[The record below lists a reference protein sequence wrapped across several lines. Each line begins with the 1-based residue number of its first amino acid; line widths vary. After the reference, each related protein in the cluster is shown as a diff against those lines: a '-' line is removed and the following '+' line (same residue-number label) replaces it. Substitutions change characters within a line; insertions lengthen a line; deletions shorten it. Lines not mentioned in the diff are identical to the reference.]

1 MNKKANTGMI
11 RAGVMAALLMG
22 MTGCASYMPYSG
34 PRAGTVDDVAHN
46 KTLAG
51 IQLVDVN
58 YAMSHYMK
66 EEIGQAHLDSL
77 KGFINPNPL
86 RYAVGP
92 GDTLQV
98 YIWEAPPAM
107 LFATG
112 ISSMS
117 KLSGSM
123 MTAIPVQMV
132 GSDGDI
138 MMPFAGKIPCTG
150 KTLNEIGA
158 EIRDRL
164 IHMAHDPQVVVRL
177 VKNHAQ
183 SITVVGNVKK
193 STMVPMIPGGVS
205 VLQAIA
211 AAGGVAKPVNKV
223 TIQLSRG
230 GKVLQLPL
238 EEIIRNP
245 REDVSLRGGDVL
257 TALYKPLQ
265 VTVMG
270 ATKETK
276 EVDFQ
281 ASGISLAQALAQ
293 AGGLNGS
300 QTDAK
305 AVFVFR
311 FEKPS
316 LLPHWP
322 KPVQLTANGEVPVV
336 FRFDFSDPATLFA
349 AQTFPI
355 QNHDLIYVASAPITD
370 LQKFLGLIIQIV
382 YPIQGLTTA
391 GVVP

>member
-1 MNKKANTGMI
+1 MTT
-11 RAGVMAALLMG
+11 LLLG
-22 MTGCASYMPYSG
+22 ITGCASYMPYSG
-34 PRAGTVDDVAHN
+34 PRASSMDDVAHN
-46 KTLAG
+46 KAMSE

-58 YAMSHYMK
+58 YAISHYLK
-66 EEIGQAHLDSL
+66 EKIERPRLNLL
-77 KGFINPNPL
+77 KDFINPNPL
-86 RYAVGP
+86 RYTVGP

-98 YIWEAPPAM
+98 YLWEAPPAM

-112 ISSMS
+112 TASMS
-117 KLSGSM
+117 IPSGSI
-123 MTAIPVQMV
+123 MTSIPAQMV

-138 MMPFAGKIPCTG
+138 VMPFAGKIPCTG

-183 SITVVGNVKK
+183 SITVVGNVKN

-205 VLQAIA
+205 VLQALA
-211 AAGGVAKPVNKV
+211 VAGGVVKPVNKV
-223 TIQLSRG
+223 TIQLSRS

-245 REDVSLRGGDVL
+245 REDISLRGGDVL

-270 ATKETK
+270 AAKETK
-276 EVDFQ
+276 EVAFQ

-293 AGGLNGS
+293 AGGLDGN
-300 QTDAK
+300 QADAK

-322 KPVQLTANGEVPVV
+322 KPVQLTANGKVPVV

-370 LQKFLGLIIQIV
+370 LQKFLGLIVQIV

>member
-1 MNKKANTGMI
+1 ML
-11 RAGVMAALLMG
+11 RAGILATLLLG

-34 PRAGTVDDVAHN
+34 PRASSMDDVAHD
-46 KTLAG
+46 KAMSG

-58 YAMSHYMK
+58 YAISRYLK
-66 EEIGQAHLDSL
+66 EEIERPPLDLL
-77 KGFINPNPL
+77 KDFVNPYPL
-86 RYAVGP
+86 RYTVGP

-107 LFATG
+107 LFASSTA
-112 ISSMS
+112 SMS
-117 KLSGSM
+117 TPSGSI
-123 MTAIPVQMV
+123 MTTIPDQMV

-138 MMPFAGKIPCTG
+138 VMPFAGKIPCTD
-150 KTLNEIGA
+150 KTLNDIGA
-158 EIRDRL
+158 EIRQRL
-164 IHMAHDPQVVVRL
+164 MHMAHDPQVVVRL

-183 SITVVGNVKK
+183 SITVVGNVKN

-205 VLQAIA
+205 VLQALA
-211 AAGGVAKPVNKV
+211 VAGGVVKPVNKV
-223 TIQLSRG
+223 TIQLSRK

-245 REDVSLRGGDVL
+245 HENVSLRGGDVL

-293 AGGLNGS
+293 AGGLDGN
-300 QTDAK
+300 QADAK

-322 KPVQLTANGEVPVV
+322 KPVQRSANGEVPVV

-349 AQTFPI
+349 AQTFPV
-355 QNHDLIYVASAPITD
+355 QNHDLIYVASAPIAD
-370 LQKFLGLIIQIV
+370 LQKFLGLIVQIV
-382 YPIQGLTTA
+382 YPIQGLSTA
-391 GVVP
+391 GVIK

>member
-1 MNKKANTGMI
+1 MAEI
-11 RAGVMAALLMG
+11 MAALLLG
-22 MTGCASYMPYSG
+22 ITGCASYMPYSG
-34 PRAGTVDDVAHN
+34 PRAASMDDVAHN
-46 KTLAG
+46 QAMSE

-58 YAMSHYMK
+58 YAISHYLK
-66 EEIGQAHLDSL
+66 EKIERPRLDLL
-77 KGFINPNPL
+77 KDFINPNPL
-86 RYAVGP
+86 RYTVGP
-92 GDTLQV
+92 GDTLQI

-112 ISSMS
+112 VSSMS
-117 KLSGSM
+117 SPSGSM
-123 MTAIPVQMV
+123 MTSIPAQMV

-138 MMPFAGKIPCTG
+138 VMPFAGKIPCTG
-150 KTLNEIGA
+150 KTLNEIGT

-205 VLQAIA
+205 VLQALA
-211 AAGGVAKPVNKV
+211 VAGGVVKPVNKV
-223 TIQLSRG
+223 TIQLSRS

-238 EEIIRNP
+238 EEIIRDP
-245 REDVSLRGGDVL
+245 RENVSLRGGDVL

-293 AGGLNGS
+293 AGGLDGN
-300 QTDAK
+300 QADAK

-336 FRFDFSDPATLFA
+336 FRFNFSDPATLFA

-370 LQKFLGLIIQIV
+370 LQKFLGLIVEMI

-391 GVVP
+391 GVVR

>member
-1 MNKKANTGMI
+1 MHLST
-11 RAGVMAALLMG
+11 VLTALLLG
-22 MTGCASYMPYSG
+22 MTLTGCASYMPYSG
-34 PRAGTVDDVAHN
+34 PRASSMNDVAHN
-46 KTLAG
+46 KVMAG

-58 YAMSHYMK
+58 YATSRYLKDEMERPK
-66 EEIGQAHLDSL
+66 LDL
-77 KGFINPNPL
+77 LQDFTNPHPL
-86 RYAVGP
+86 SYTVGP

-107 LFATG
+107 LFA
-112 ISSMS
+112 SSAASMS
-117 KLSGSM
+117 TPSGSI
-123 MTAIPVQMV
+123 MTTIPDQMV

-138 MMPFAGKIPCTG
+138 MIPFAGKIPCAG
-150 KTLNEIGA
+150 KTLNQIGA
-158 EIRDRL
+158 EIRERL
-164 IHMAHDPQVVVRL
+164 ARMAHDPQVVVRL

-183 SITVVGNVKK
+183 SVTVVGNVKN
-193 STMVPMIPGGVS
+193 STEIPMIPGGVS

-211 AAGGVAKPVNKV
+211 AAGGVVRPVNKV

-238 EEIIRNP
+238 EEVIRNP
-245 REDVSLRGGDVL
+245 RENISLRGGDVL

-281 ASGISLAQALAQ
+281 ASGINLAQALAQ
-293 AGGLNGS
+293 AGGINGD
-300 QTDAK
+300 QADAK

-311 FEKPS
+311 FEKPTF
-316 LLPHWP
+316 LPQWP
-322 KPVQLTANGEVPVV
+322 KPVQLTANGEVPTV
-336 FRFDFSDPATLFA
+336 FRFDFSNPATLFA

-370 LQKFLGLIIQIV
+370 LQKFLGLIVQIV

>member
-1 MNKKANTGMI
+1 MF
-11 RAGVMAALLMG
+11 RAGVMAAILVG

-117 KLSGSM
+117 RLSGSM
-123 MTAIPVQMV
+123 MTSIPVQMV

-183 SITVVGNVKK
+183 SITVVGNVKD

-211 AAGGVAKPVNKV
+211 AAGGVVKPVNKV

>member
-1 MNKKANTGMI
+1 MISTGIMTT
-11 RAGVMAALLMG
+11 LLLG
-22 MTGCASYMPYSG
+22 ITGCASYMPYSG
-34 PRAGTVDDVAHN
+34 PRASSMDDVAHN
-46 KTLAG
+46 KAMSE

-58 YAMSHYMK
+58 YAISHYLK
-66 EEIGQAHLDSL
+66 EKIERPRLNLL
-77 KGFINPNPL
+77 KDFINPNPL
-86 RYAVGP
+86 RYTVGP

-98 YIWEAPPAM
+98 YLWEAPPAM

-112 ISSMS
+112 TASMS
-117 KLSGSM
+117 IPSGSI
-123 MTAIPVQMV
+123 MTSIPAQMV

-138 MMPFAGKIPCTG
+138 VMPFAGKIPCTG

-183 SITVVGNVKK
+183 SITVVGNVKN

-205 VLQAIA
+205 VLQALA
-211 AAGGVAKPVNKV
+211 VAGGVVKPVNKV
-223 TIQLSRG
+223 TIQLSRS

-245 REDVSLRGGDVL
+245 REDISLRGGDVL

-270 ATKETK
+270 AAKETK
-276 EVDFQ
+276 EVAFQ

-293 AGGLNGS
+293 AGGLDGN
-300 QTDAK
+300 QADAK

-322 KPVQLTANGEVPVV
+322 KPVQLTANGKVPVV

-370 LQKFLGLIIQIV
+370 LQKFLGLIVQIV